1 MIQMAMMLASEQGS
15 FQEEW
20 AELVETWHEL
30 LDTLKMFGSK
40 QSLLGL
46 TVILLYVVT
55 WVTLKKTGLI
65 DTKKQKAEK
74 QGRTIAASYIND
86 VPEDVFRGERDAND
100 IRIFHYNYVNPVT
113 GESAI
118 YELDFAK
125 KGAPPTQL
133 TLYHSE
139 GGKVFDAEKGNK
151 SSPFWMAFG
160 IIVPMII
167 GMLLVIVFGIE

>member
-1 MIQMAMMLASEQGS
+1 MIQMAMMLTSEQGS

-30 LDTLKMFGSK
+30 LDTLKLFGSK

-100 IRIFHYNYVNPVT
+100 
-113 GESAI
+113 
-118 YELDFAK
+118 
-125 KGAPPTQL
+125 
-133 TLYHSE
+133 
-139 GGKVFDAEKGNK
+139 
-151 SSPFWMAFG
+151 
-160 IIVPMII
+160 
-167 GMLLVIVFGIE
+167 